1 MVADSASAVSAQ
13 AVLLLGP
20 TASGKSAL
28 ALQWAQQLPLEIVSI
43 DSAQVY
49 RGMDIGTAKPT
60 AQERAQVPHHLLDL
74 RDAHEPYSVAE
85 FVRDATQVIAEIRA
99 RGKLPLLVG
108 GTMLYAKALREGLS
122 DLPSA
127 DAELRAQIA
136 AQAAQLGW
144 PALHERLAQ
153 IDPTTAARLP
163 ATDRQRIARA
173 LEVFELTG
181 TPLSQLQQLH
191 ATRSTP
197 QRFPVLALMPTD
209 RSVLHQRIGARF
221 QHMLDEGLV
230 EELRQLRARLPLQRD
245 LPSMR
250 CVGYRQAWA
259 YLEGECSHEAF
270 VTDALTA
277 TRGLAKRQ
285 MTWLRSMPH
294 VNVVAANQSEH
305 ALIQLRQHLER
316 FNFSDQC
323 G

>member
-1 MVADSASAVSAQ
+1 M
-13 AVLLLGP
+13 LLGP

-74 RDAHEPYSVAE
+74 RDAHETYSVAE
-85 FVRDATQVIAEIRA
+85 FVRDATQAIAEIRA
-99 RGKLPLLVG
+99 RGKLPLVVG

-127 DAELRAQIA
+127 DPELRAQIA
-136 AQAAQLGW
+136 AQAEQLGW

-153 IDPTTAARLP
+153 IDRATAARLP
-163 ATDRQRIARA
+163 ATDSQRIARA

-191 ATRSTP
+191 MARSTP
-197 QRFPVLALMPTD
+197 ERFPVLALMPAD
-209 RSVLHQRIGARF
+209 RSALHQRIADRF
-221 QHMLDEGLV
+221 HHMLEAGLV
-230 EELRQLRARLPLQRD
+230 EELRHLRTHLPLQRD

-259 YLEGECSHEAF
+259 YLESECSHEVF
-270 VTDALTA
+270 VTDAITA
-277 TRGLAKRQ
+277 TRRLAKRQ
-285 MTWLRSMPH
+285 MTWLRGMPQ
-294 VNVVAANQSEH
+294 VSVIEATQPETT
-305 ALIQLRQHLER
+305 LLQLRQHFEPR
-316 FNFSDQC
+316 S
-323 G
+323 GS